1 MAWQRLG
8 NEMLDITSEI
18 NDKVKD
24 TKTNR
29 RNNNKARTRILK
41 NSSDLLVSKTDWTS
55 HQVLWFGV
63 TGWPTLHLFQQL
75 RRCPEGPENWEGM
88 DSIHCGVVHILYIL
102 VKLTEKR
109 QKSKVMSSQYESH
122 CQLKIRI
129 YLGFYLLSWEM
140 YGEWSK
146 HPCGGGNTDWSSY
159 NVCQRKTSQSN
170 TYSSLYPAIRL

>member
-29 RNNNKARTRILK
+29 KNNNKARTRILK
-41 NSSDLLVSKTDWTS
+41 NSSDPLVSKTVWTS
-55 HQVLWFGV
+55 YDVPSGPLVWSVRMAYLAFVPAVKKMSRG
-63 TGWPTLHLFQQL
+63 PREL
-75 RRCPEGPENWEGM
+75 RRYGFNSLWGGTDPLYPCKIDWEKTKIK
-88 DSIHCGVVHILYIL
+88 SH
-102 VKLTEKR
+102 VK
-109 QKSKVMSSQYESH
+109 SV
-122 CQLKIRI
+122 
-129 YLGFYLLSWEM
+129 WEM
-140 YGEWSK
+140 YWEWSK

-170 TYSSLYPAIRL
+170 TYSSLYP